1 VLEERGL
8 ACSSR
13 ADEDNVADV
22 LRASR
27 FRSGG
32 EV

>member
-1 VLEERGL
+1 VLEERRL

-22 LRASR
+22 LRAGR